1 MVQTLLTNSNIIV
14 ARTKRDPYGSQTS
27 PPSINCMQQEAVCV
41 VCSRRLRLS
50 HSVTRSGYQSVLKMH
65 CSLEDVSIIFNLL
78 KPLKTPIEWG
88 EGLCEV
94 VHCSLE
100 IRVNLNLKIAGAT
113 SMCLPTPKI
122 FRNWPTNLILR
133 ILKLGLTNV

>member
-1 MVQTLLTNSNIIV
+1 MNTNICNKSIADFLKRFFLLNNVQFKLLNITGRWFQTPTSRVPKETLTVSRLLLL
-14 ARTKRDPYGSQTS
+14 Q
-27 PPSINCMQQEAVCV
+27 SIACSRRL
-41 VCSRRLRLS
+41 CSRRLRLS

-88 EGLCEV
+88 EGSCEV

-100 IRVNLNLKIAGAT
+100 IRVNLNLKSQVQPYCA
-113 SMCLPTPKI
+113 
-122 FRNWPTNLILR
+122 
-133 ILKLGLTNV
+133 